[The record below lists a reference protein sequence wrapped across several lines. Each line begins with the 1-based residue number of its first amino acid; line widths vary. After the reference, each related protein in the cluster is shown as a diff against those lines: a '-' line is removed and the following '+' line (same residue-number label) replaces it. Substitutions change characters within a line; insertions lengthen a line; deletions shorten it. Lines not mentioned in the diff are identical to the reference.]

1 MARTGRF
8 PARPMRRSTPVR
20 AKPGCSCSHF
30 FDDAEAAA
38 MTHRC
43 AIPTLL
49 LSVLAALPTSSPA
62 APNQPAPLLN
72 VLRDRG
78 AHVEYGRKLPGKPA
92 IGVTLTGPSTDD

>member
-20 AKPGCSCSHF
+20 AKPGSSCSQF

-49 LSVLAALPTSSPA
+49 LSVLASLPTSSPA
-62 APNQPAPLLN
+62 APNLPAPLLN
-72 VLRDRG
+72 VLRARG
-78 AHVEYGRKLPGKPA
+78 AHDEYDRKLPKKPTNN
-92 IGVTLTGPSTDD
+92 VTLTGPSTDD